1 MKILKFILFIVLI
14 LQGCVVQF
22 LPEAEDF
29 KDYIAVDAL
38 ITDQNSRYKIEV
50 TRTSPLGQ
58 SFTKIPVMG
67 CFVSITDDLGNVH
80 QCPES
85 KPGLYV
91 SDSLSFRG
99 EVGRKYTLHIEADG
113 HQFESLPVEMNPV
126 PQIDSLY
133 AYIIDNNTYQLGKT
147 VQGYQVYVS
156 THDPA
161 NKCKFYRWDFAETW
175 EFRLP
180 WVFATVVNTIC
191 WKSAS
196 SNNIYIQNTSSLTE
210 NKVTGYAL
218 NFITTETD
226 RLQVKYSLL
235 LRQYSLSEDEYVYW
249 DKLKRI
255 TENVGGL
262 YDVVPMSI
270 ESNIYCTD
278 TPSEKVLGYFSVSS
292 VASKRM
298 FIDNTLTGFPDF
310 YKYCPVDTIPI
321 GIPIPNLDINVFILE
336 ELNPDPA
343 SGQGFRYV
351 LTRYKQCVDCTL
363 SGTNIM
369 PDYWNITK
377 NDVVIQSAIK

>member
-1 MKILKFILFIVLI
+1 MKLFKFILIIVLI

-22 LPEAEDF
+22 VPEAEDF
-29 KDYIAVDAL
+29 KDYITVDAL
-38 ITDQNSRYKIEV
+38 VTDQNSSYKIEV

-58 SFTKIPVMG
+58 NFTKIPVTG
-67 CFVSITDDLGNVH
+67 SLVSISDDLGNMY
-80 QCPES
+80 QFTETTE
-85 KPGLYV
+85 GLYV

-99 EVGRKYTLHIEADG
+99 EVGRKYTLHIKADG

-126 PQIDSLY
+126 PPIDSLY
-133 AYIIDNNTYQLGKT
+133 ADIIDNNTYQLGKT

-161 NKCKFYRWDFAETW
+161 NKCKFYRWNFAETW

-180 WVFATVVNTIC
+180 WIFATIVNTTC

-210 NKVTGYAL
+210 NKVTGFPL

-226 RLQVKYSLL
+226 RLQVKYSLF

-255 TENVGGL
+255 TEEVGGL

-270 ESNIYCTD
+270 ESNI
-278 TPSEKVLGYFSVSS
+278 
-292 VASKRM
+292 
-298 FIDNTLTGFPDF
+298 FIHNTLTGFPDF
-310 YKYCPVDTIPI
+310 YKYCPFDTIPI
-321 GIPIPNLDINVFILE
+321 GIPIPNLDLSVFILE
-336 ELNPDPA
+336 ELNPVFTT
-343 SGQGFRYV
+343 GQGFRYV
-351 LTRYKQCVDCTL
+351 LTYYKECVDCTL
-363 SGTNIM
+363 SGTNKM
-369 PDYWNITK
+369 PDYWNMTK